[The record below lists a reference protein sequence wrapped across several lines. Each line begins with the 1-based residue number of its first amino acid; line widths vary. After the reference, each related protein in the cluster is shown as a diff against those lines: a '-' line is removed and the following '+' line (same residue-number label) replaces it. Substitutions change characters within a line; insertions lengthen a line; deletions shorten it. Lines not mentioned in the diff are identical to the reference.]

1 MNKSRVSFE
10 ILRNSSCLWALKFF
24 NFDFWGLR
32 KWGLKLVTLCL
43 KAWPNQPFSGP
54 VCLGILRSKIPF
66 TLEYLS
72 LIHKR
77 KSLKWFKNTIKK
89 YSYGRQ
95 GCFNSIYVKRKLGLR
110 KFDLVMLFDVGLPTL
125 NPIYSAPKSR
135 NWKIS
140 VPISKR
146 TSWGFQTHPTF
157 IPSANFEGVMAVW
170 NIGTF
175 FLGHPVWP
183 IWFSQYR
190 EK

>member
-1 MNKSRVSFE
+1 METKRVPRAAGNEFLERDKKDDRTQIYRVSQKKCPYVLNCHNSIKIGTRNKSRVSFE
-10 ILRNSSCLWALKFF
+10 ILRNSSCWWALKFF

-135 NWKIS
+135 NWKIWD
-140 VPISKR
+140 
-146 TSWGFQTHPTF
+146 T
-157 IPSANFEGVMAVW
+157 
-170 NIGTF
+170 
-175 FLGHPVWP
+175 L
-183 IWFSQYR
+183 
-190 EK
+190 